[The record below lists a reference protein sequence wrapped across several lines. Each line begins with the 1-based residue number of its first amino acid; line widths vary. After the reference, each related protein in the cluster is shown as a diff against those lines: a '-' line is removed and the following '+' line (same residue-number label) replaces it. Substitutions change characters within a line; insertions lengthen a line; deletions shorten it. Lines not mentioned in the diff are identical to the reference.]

1 MSTDISEHRKRLQ
14 TAARALREKV
24 TAESEQGFRVFVAGK
39 GGVGKTS
46 ITALLA
52 RLFAREGYRVLA
64 VDEDPQMNLPFALG
78 ISEDEAKKIVPLNR
92 NLDYIEEK
100 VGVRPGE
107 GWGLMFRLNPDV
119 TDVVERFGIKG
130 PDNVNILVMGT
141 VIQAAA
147 GCLCPENAL
156 LESVVRYINLRQGEI
171 ILMDTQAG
179 VEHFG
184 RALARGFKQ
193 GLLICDPTFN
203 SVQVARTA
211 AALAK
216 QLEIPWLYLL
226 VNKVKEGR
234 DIEKVEKLLGSSQ
247 EFFEEVFYL
256 PYEEEFLNLEPN
268 VGPILDFMPPLPF
281 LGELI
286 RVKEALK
293 VYAEKEV

>member
-14 TAARALREKV
+14 AAAKAFREKV
-24 TAESEQGFRVFVAGK
+24 RPEGEQGFKVFVAGK
-39 GGVGKTS
+39 GGAGKTS

-52 RLFAREGYRVLA
+52 RLFAREGYHVLA

-78 ISEDEAKKIVPLNR
+78 VPESEAEKIVPLNK

-119 TDVVERFGIKG
+119 ADVVERFGIKG

-156 LESVVRYINLRQGEI
+156 LESVVKYINLRQGEI

-184 RALARGFKQ
+184 RALTKGFKQ

-203 SVQVARTA
+203 SVQVAKNA
-211 AALAK
+211 ALLAK
-216 QLEIPWLYLL
+216 QLEVPWLYLL
-226 VNKVKEGR
+226 INKIKSQKDQERV
-234 DIEKVEKLLGSSQ
+234 DKLLGRSL
-247 EFFEEVFYL
+247 ELFEGVFCL

-268 VGPILDFMPPLPF
+268 IGPILDFMPPLPF
-281 LGELI
+281 LEELI
-286 RVKEALK
+286 RIKEILK
-293 VYAEKEV
+293 AHAEKQV